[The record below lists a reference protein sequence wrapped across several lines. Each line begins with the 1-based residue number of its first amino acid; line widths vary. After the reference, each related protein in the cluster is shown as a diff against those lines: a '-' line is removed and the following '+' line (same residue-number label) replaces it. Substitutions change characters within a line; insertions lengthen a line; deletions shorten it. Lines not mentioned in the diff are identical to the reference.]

1 MADFYRFRRASAV
14 LDEFHELERQ
24 EIYFAPIEELND
36 PMEGYK
42 DVFWLGDT
50 VVWHNLLRH
59 FILISMLMAHRHLGG
74 PLFGEADIRKVIQCT
89 ADDLPVPPATAR
101 QVYTDICSQFFHAPG
116 IAALVD
122 KLGHRTHPM
131 RREELAHYLRAL
143 YPFIVHLLFAH
154 PSLKGAIKTTLAP
167 EAVNEQL
174 ERMNRTLEA
183 LATLSAEQLR
193 SAEALF
199 VAGEVNAAQEQIR
212 TDVHLSGSQAPFT
225 AMFSYNFAST
235 YVRALDELVHF
246 PAYFACF
253 ARTATN
259 ASMWGT
265 YGDSHRGV
273 CLKFSASA
281 GAAGDAA
288 LQLKTIVGWSG
299 STNGPM
305 TPNLGFREHPVRDV
319 RYSNTYPEIDFFR
332 SLGHTAASR

>member
-1 MADFYRFRRASAV
+1 MADYYRFRRASAV
-14 LDEFHELERQ
+14 LDEFHGLERQ
-24 EIYFAPIEELND
+24 EIYFAPIKELND

-59 FILISMLMAHRHLGG
+59 FVLIAMLMAHRHIGG

-101 QVYTDICSQFFHAPG
+101 QVYADICSQFFQAPG
-116 IAALVD
+116 IAALVN
-122 KLGHRTHPM
+122 KLGRRIHPM

-154 PSLKGAIKTTLAP
+154 PSLKQAIKTTLAP
-167 EAVNEQL
+167 ESVNEQL
-174 ERMNRTLEA
+174 ERMNGTLET
-183 LATLSAEQLR
+183 LATLSAEKLR
-193 SAEALF
+193 SAEAMF

-212 TDVHLSGSQAPFT
+212 TDVHLSGSQPPFT
-225 AMFSYNFAST
+225 AVFSYNFAST
-235 YVRALDELVHF
+235 YVRSLDELVHF

-259 ASMWGT
+259 ASMWGA

-281 GAAGDAA
+281 GATGDAA

-299 STNGPM
+299 SPPSSAGDRA
-305 TPNLGFREHPVRDV
+305 GFQ
-319 RYSNTYPEIDFFR
+319 
-332 SLGHTAASR
+332 A